1 MVRVE
6 SKNSILEIVM
16 LKNKKKKIFV
26 IPFIIILLRVLFLVF
41 RILAFKVIIYP
52 NWLTQS
58 SDDISE
64 IHIYSEYLDLEIT
77 DQKMMSKLYNLCKNT
92 KIKHLEFD
100 MSELNADYSEG
111 FSMVFNYNNDTS
123 DYIRCRT
130 KDATV
135 LKQPENALFWTQGE
149 VDKELLSLLLDM
161 ESSNNSQIKAEQEQ
175 IFTEVKE
182 CLEEYEKDF
191 DKIINLAKSDKSAHK
206 EEISGYISLTEYSL
220 NSNNSELEE
229 QCISLMKKT
238 KISDITFGQGYVSF
252 LYEENQEYVTDIT
265 YFDDNDVNEE
275 DLLWKVVKKIKPFYF
290 ALNSSKRHI

>member
-1 MVRVE
+1 
-6 SKNSILEIVM
+6 M